1 MTDLSPARFR
11 IAMTAVFLGVVT
23 LTIAALHF
31 AH

>member
-11 IAMTAVFLGVVT
+11 IAMTVLFGVVVT
-23 LTIAALHF
+23 LTIAALQL